1 MCSAFGEVWVV
12 EDKYSLDLKAMKKI
26 INEKHIGSLKREVE
40 HLKSITSSFVVE
52 YYDAIEE
59 GNELKAR
66 GWG

>member
-1 MCSAFGEVWVV
+1 
-12 EDKYSLDLKAMKKI
+12 MKKI
-26 INEKHIGSLKREVE
+26 RNGKYVDSLKREVE

-52 YYDAIEE
+52 YYDAIGE

>member
-1 MCSAFGEVWVV
+1 MCSGVGEVWVV
-12 EDKYSLDLKAMKKI
+12 EDKYSLDKKAMKKI
-26 INEKHIGSLKREVE
+26 RNGKYVDSLKREVE

-52 YYDAIEE
+52 YYDAIGE

>member
-1 MCSAFGEVWVV
+1 MCSGFGEVWVV

-52 YYDAIEE
+52 YYDQ
-59 GNELKAR
+59 
-66 GWG
+66 

>member
-1 MCSAFGEVWVV
+1 MCSGFGEVWVV
-12 EDKYSLDLKAMKKI
+12 EDKYSLDKKAMKKI
-26 INEKHIGSLKREVE
+26 RNGKHVDSLKREVE

-52 YYDAIEE
+52 YYDAIGE

>member
-1 MCSAFGEVWVV
+1 MCSGFGEVWVV
-12 EDKYSLDLKAMKKI
+12 EDKYSLDKKAMKKI
-26 INEKHIGSLKREVE
+26 RNGKYVDSLKREVE

-52 YYDAIEE
+52 YDDAIGE

>member
-1 MCSAFGEVWVV
+1 MCSGFGEVWVV
-12 EDKYSLDLKAMKKI
+12 EDKYSLDKKAMKKI
-26 INEKHIGSLKREVE
+26 RKGKYVDSLKREVE